1 LNCFCFFFTLRNK
14 ETNIIIVN
22 MRETILMKDLLKQ
35 INKAFDNKIRL
46 AIMAYL
52 MQKKTATFNEMKA
65 LLGATDGNLS
75 ANASVLEDNRYIEI
89 NKGFAKKKPVTTYVI
104 TDLGRAAFK
113 LHVEALAKIIQG
125 KYGTKS

>member
-1 LNCFCFFFTLRNK
+1 
-14 ETNIIIVN
+14 
-22 MRETILMKDLLKQ
+22 MKDLLKQ

-75 ANASVLEDNRYIEI
+75 SNATVLQEGKYIEI
-89 NKGFAKKKPVTTYVI
+89 TKTFSKKKPLTTYVI
-104 TDLGRAAFK
+104 TEIGKAAFK
-113 LHVEALAKIIQG
+113 LHVEALGKIIQG
-125 KYGTKS
+125 KYDTKA